1 HPCAEHLPV
10 LSTAAEIGAGRL
22 RRALPSGTTLRGVV
36 MFLRRQPR
44 PYGTHLSGGCVLW
57 PHDWGLSLILC
68 QSLDFY
74 RSLPES
80 EFLAEAGRFRC
91 LVSVRACSLP
101 QPRRYS
107 GRSTLNCGRRAS
119 PETVPASARGVV
131 RPHEAAA
138 LRRRGLLPG
147 TGTLSRTRTPRRG
160 APRQKLCRLQQ
171 EAGFGRTKQPDCL
184 ALGYFLVLAH
194 FLALGRLAAAR
205 SEDAPCPVQGGLGW
219 LSRLWGG
226 PPEQCHQ
233 PVPRVF
239 PVA

>member
-131 RPHEAAA
+131 RPHEAA
-138 LRRRGLLPG
+138 GLPSPRILPG
-147 TGTLSRTRTPRRG
+147 PRTLSRPRTPRRG
-160 APRQKLCRLQQ
+160 AQR
-171 EAGFGRTKQPDCL
+171 GRPVPSPGRARVAVQT
-184 ALGYFLVLAH
+184 
-194 FLALGRLAAAR
+194 LGRSPRTVPPTGAAGLPGRRESMPTAALA
-205 SEDAPCPVQGGLGW
+205 
-219 LSRLWGG
+219 
-226 PPEQCHQ
+226 
-233 PVPRVF
+233 
-239 PVA
+239 